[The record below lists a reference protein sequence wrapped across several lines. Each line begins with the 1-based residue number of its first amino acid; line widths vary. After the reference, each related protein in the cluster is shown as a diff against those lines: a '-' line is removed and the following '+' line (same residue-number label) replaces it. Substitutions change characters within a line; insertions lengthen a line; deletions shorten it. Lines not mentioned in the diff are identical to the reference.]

1 MAASDPDVYANE
13 WDAKNL
19 ILSGPTASYVIPE
32 PLFVISGPHESYD
45 NGTYRLKNLT
55 ELAAEIVSAYVS
67 KNSVSNADLQ
77 TLIAN
82 VHRALQAIQ
91 TGETVSLDKPEQK
104 PAVPIKKSLTP
115 DYLVSLEDGARYK
128 SLKRHL
134 ATKYGLTPQAYREKW
149 GLPNNYPMVA
159 PSYAAA

>member
-1 MAASDPDVYANE
+1 ME
-13 WDAKNL
+13 
-19 ILSGPTASYVIPE
+19 PTDS
-32 PLFVISGPHESYD
+32 
-45 NGTYRLKNLT
+45 TNLT

-82 VHRALQAIQ
+82 VHRALQGIQ

-104 PAVPIKKSLTP
+104 PAVPIKKSVTP

-128 SLKRHL
+128 SLKRRL
-134 ATKYGLTPQAYREKW
+134 ATKYGLTPQQYREKW
-149 GLPNNYPMVA
+149 GLPLNYPMVA
-159 PSYAAA
+159 PNYAAARSAMAKTSGLGQKRNEAPAKRSRNKKAV

>member
-1 MAASDPDVYANE
+1 ME
-13 WDAKNL
+13 
-19 ILSGPTASYVIPE
+19 PTDS
-32 PLFVISGPHESYD
+32 
-45 NGTYRLKNLT
+45 TNLT

-67 KNSVSNADLQ
+67 KNSVSIADLQ

-91 TGETVSLDKPEQK
+91 TSETVSLDKPEQK
-104 PAVPIKKSLTP
+104 PAVPIKKSVTP

-159 PSYAAA
+159 PNYAAARSAMAKSSGLGQKQKEAPAKRSKKAKAA

>member
-1 MAASDPDVYANE
+1 ME
-13 WDAKNL
+13 
-19 ILSGPTASYVIPE
+19 PTDS
-32 PLFVISGPHESYD
+32 
-45 NGTYRLKNLT
+45 TNLT

-67 KNSVSNADLQ
+67 KNSVSIADLQ

-104 PAVPIKKSLTP
+104 PAVPIKKSVTP

-159 PSYAAA
+159 PNYAAARSAMAKSSGLGQKQKEAPAKRSKKAKAA

>member
-1 MAASDPDVYANE
+1 ME
-13 WDAKNL
+13 
-19 ILSGPTASYVIPE
+19 PTD
-32 PLFVISGPHESYD
+32 L
-45 NGTYRLKNLT
+45 TNLT

-134 ATKYGLTPQAYREKW
+134 ATKYGLTPQAYREKM
-149 GLPNNYPMVA
+149 GTTQQLPDGRAQLRSCVIRDGEEQRPRPEAKGSPGETVEKGE
-159 PSYAAA
+159 SRLSRSKRGGGQ

>member
-1 MAASDPDVYANE
+1 ME
-13 WDAKNL
+13 
-19 ILSGPTASYVIPE
+19 PTDS
-32 PLFVISGPHESYD
+32 
-45 NGTYRLKNLT
+45 TNLT

-67 KNSVSNADLQ
+67 KNSVAIADLQ